1 MCEALKVLVVLGY
14 EPQLSL
20 KNGLSA
26 LFSEKVKLQI
36 ATEAYRETHS
46 VEAKNSTFFGRR

>member
-26 LFSEKVKLQI
+26 LFTKK
-36 ATEAYRETHS
+36 
-46 VEAKNSTFFGRR
+46 